1 MHLKLKLYWEKTG
14 TNMASGQW
22 EGGKGSNQRQA
33 GNQKQFDNNWDAI
46 FGKKD
51 KKDLPSGVDDCATA
65 KAESA
70 ANERKKRS
78 S

>member
-1 MHLKLKLYWEKTG
+1 
-14 TNMASGQW
+14 MASGQW
-22 EGGKGSNQRQA
+22 DGGKGSNQRKA
-33 GNQKQFDNNWDAI
+33 SNQKQFDNNWDAI

>member
-1 MHLKLKLYWEKTG
+1 M
-14 TNMASGQW
+14 SGMTH
-22 EGGKGSNQRQA
+22 GGKGSKQRPTA
-33 GNQKQFDNNWDAI
+33 DQKKFDNNWDAI

-51 KKDLPSGVDDCATA
+51 KKDLPSGVDDCATS

>member
-1 MHLKLKLYWEKTG
+1 M
-14 TNMASGQW
+14 SGQTH
-22 EGGKGSNQRQA
+22 GGKGSKQRLTDTKKF
-33 GNQKQFDNNWDAI
+33 NDNYDAI

-70 ANERKKRS
+70 ANEREKRS

>member
-1 MHLKLKLYWEKTG
+1 M
-14 TNMASGQW
+14 SGQTH
-22 EGGKGSNQRQA
+22 GGKGSKQRKTA
-33 GNQKQFDNNWDAI
+33 NQKQFDNNWDAI
-46 FGKKD
+46 FG